1 MSRTGRYGAK
11 QSGGLFWG
19 AFSRAMRDCD
29 LLDNE
34 EDEDL
39 DKYKVAIFS
48 GRSNSTT
55 RKAAAV
61 FIYRSGLLM

>member
-11 QSGGLFWG
+11 QSGGLFGG

-48 GRSNSTT
+48 GRSNNYSLKRASIVITFT
-55 RKAAAV
+55 K
-61 FIYRSGLLM
+61 SL

>member
-48 GRSNSTT
+48 GRSN
-55 RKAAAV
+55 
-61 FIYRSGLLM
+61 IYR